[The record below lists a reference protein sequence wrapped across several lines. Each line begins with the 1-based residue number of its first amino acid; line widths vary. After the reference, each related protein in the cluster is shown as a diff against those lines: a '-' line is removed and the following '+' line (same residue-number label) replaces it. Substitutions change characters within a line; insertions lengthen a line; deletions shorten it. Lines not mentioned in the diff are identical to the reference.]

1 MHCNP
6 GVTHEKCHIG
16 KQMVRARAHTQI
28 FIAQSSCRVAAAY
41 ALRCSTLFILV
52 NNILYR
58 CVWYALYLLCSVV
71 KRCLLVISVYM
82 ASNSQISHGSISDLL
97 AQVALWECRIAV
109 IRLVHRASSS
119 GDLFLACAVAVRCS
133 GTTHT
138 TFGSILSILALC
150 GSRSLSLSSRIVE
163 AFGGHA
169 HVSDDCSIANAM
181 CV

>member
-1 MHCNP
+1 
-6 GVTHEKCHIG
+6 
-16 KQMVRARAHTQI
+16 
-28 FIAQSSCRVAAAY
+28 
-41 ALRCSTLFILV
+41 
-52 NNILYR
+52 
-58 CVWYALYLLCSVV
+58 
-71 KRCLLVISVYM
+71 M

-181 CV
+181 CVYSSM